1 MHKTF
6 IRDDSQIEA
15 NHDNIL
21 LLFPLSK
28 LRTLD
33 QGPKTK
39 DQEPRVTEPNLN
51 EWSAQGSPQG
61 PEPSAARLGPRGF
74 SAGGVGSFGEDFVW
88 INPLDI
94 TALKKLEYSWD
105 LFLRSQ

>member
-15 NHDNIL
+15 NHDYIL

-33 QGPKTK
+33 Q
-39 DQEPRVTEPNLN
+39 EPGVTELN
-51 EWSAQGSPQG
+51 PYQWRTLGHA
-61 PEPSAARLGPRGF
+61 PSARHLAPRAI
-74 SAGGVGSFGEDFVW
+74 SIGVGDVW
-88 INPLDI
+88 ID
-94 TALKKLEYSWD
+94 D
-105 LFLRSQ
+105 LMIGMFE

>member
-28 LRTLD
+28 LRT
-33 QGPKTK
+33 K
-39 DQEPRVTEPNLN
+39 DQEPGVTEPNPN
-51 EWSAQGSPQG
+51 RWKAQDWPPG
-61 PEPSAARLGPRGF
+61 AWIKCRAPRASG
-74 SAGGVGSFGEDFVW
+74 
-88 INPLDI
+88 
-94 TALKKLEYSWD
+94 T
-105 LFLRSQ
+105 

>member
-28 LRTLD
+28 LRT
-33 QGPKTK
+33 K
-39 DQEPRVTEPNLN
+39 DQEPRVTETNLMTT
-51 EWSAQGSPQG
+51 
-61 PEPSAARLGPRGF
+61 R
-74 SAGGVGSFGEDFVW
+74 
-88 INPLDI
+88 
-94 TALKKLEYSWD
+94 T
-105 LFLRSQ
+105 

>member
-28 LRTLD
+28 LRT
-33 QGPKTK
+33 K
-39 DQEPRVTEPNLN
+39 DQEPGVTEPNPDRWN
-51 EWSAQGSPQG
+51 AQGHAPRAPNQVPRASD
-61 PEPSAARLGPRGF
+61 LGPF
-74 SAGGVGSFGEDFVW
+74 
-88 INPLDI
+88 
-94 TALKKLEYSWD
+94 
-105 LFLRSQ
+105 

>member
-28 LRTLD
+28 LRT
-33 QGPKTK
+33 KN
-39 DQEPRVTEPNLN
+39 QEPGVTAPTPNRWN
-51 EWSAQGSPQG
+51 AHSWPQG
-61 PEPSAARLGPRGF
+61 PEPSVARLGPRRF
-74 SAGGVGSFGEDFVW
+74 SVGVV
-88 INPLDI
+88 
-94 TALKKLEYSWD
+94 
-105 LFLRSQ
+105 RS

>member
-51 EWSAQGSPQG
+51 E
-61 PEPSAARLGPRGF
+61 
-74 SAGGVGSFGEDFVW
+74 
-88 INPLDI
+88 
-94 TALKKLEYSWD
+94 
-105 LFLRSQ
+105 